1 MKVNNDYYT
10 PYNAWKNISK
20 LLPKNK
26 IILEACMLNAKLSK
40 SKENLEK
47 LGFNVIGNCEWD
59 FLNLPKN
66 LNWDL
71 IVSNIPFETDIK
83 KKILVKMLEY
93 DKPFI
98 IIISYI
104 SIFSKYIRDI
114 FKDKFKDLQVIIPD
128 GKIHYYKLDTN
139 KNSTTYNNKNTSI
152 YSVYLAY
159 KMNISNENLFL

>member
-47 LGFNVIGNCEWD
+47 LGFNVIGNYEWD

-83 KKILVKMLEY
+83 KKY
-93 DKPFI
+93 W
-98 IIISYI
+98 
-104 SIFSKYIRDI
+104 
-114 FKDKFKDLQVIIPD
+114 
-128 GKIHYYKLDTN
+128 
-139 KNSTTYNNKNTSI
+139 
-152 YSVYLAY
+152 
-159 KMNISNENLFL
+159 